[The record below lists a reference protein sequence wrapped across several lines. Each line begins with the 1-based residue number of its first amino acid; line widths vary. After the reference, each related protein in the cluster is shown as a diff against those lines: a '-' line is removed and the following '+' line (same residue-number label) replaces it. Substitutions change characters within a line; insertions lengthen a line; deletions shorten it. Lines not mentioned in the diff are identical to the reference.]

1 MAPQSNGLIV
11 VFPKFMVENEGDLP
25 LNLAVATCG
34 GGAFS

>member
-1 MAPQSNGLIV
+1 MAPLHLIV
-11 VFPKFMVENEGDLP
+11 VFSKFMVENEGDFP